1 MQFQIVRLSLLSMIK
16 TDRRFQIDGNNIS
29 PADFKVPPYK
39 LIKRY
44 DKIIRKGSNNEPPI
58 KGFAL
63 SGESKIDSTAIVLS
77 QPYAI
82 LLFIENFSIPVS
94 KWDKKFAEVYAAA
107 KEKNI
112 PVYIVTSQPD
122 IAAKEITK
130 TAFADIIILSCDFTA
145 VRTAARVSPNLYLLK
160 EGTIL
165 NKWGPLWI
173 WFCFKKY

>member
-1 MQFQIVRLSLLSMIK
+1 M
-16 TDRRFQIDGNNIS
+16 
-29 PADFKVPPYK
+29 
-39 LIKRY
+39 
-44 DKIIRKGSNNEPPI
+44 
-58 KGFAL
+58 
-63 SGESKIDSTAIVLS
+63 
-77 QPYAI
+77 
-82 LLFIENFSIPVS
+82 LFYFSIPVS

-165 NKWGPLWI
+165 NKWSRSGFGSALKSIEPITALP
-173 WFCFKKY
+173 KKEVPIIDTTINIDPIDSLNNN